1 MTGDTSWTDL
11 LGSGI
16 SDRVLMSE
24 DFGTFFEMSEFD
36 LEPELYL
43 SAGVL
48 VKISQFGVDL
58 SKSVKVFEDF
68 MFMFF
73 FGLSTLTGTTE
84 IGLLLDLIP

>member
-1 MTGDTSWTDL
+1 
-11 LGSGI
+11 
-16 SDRVLMSE
+16 
-24 DFGTFFEMSEFD
+24 MSEFD